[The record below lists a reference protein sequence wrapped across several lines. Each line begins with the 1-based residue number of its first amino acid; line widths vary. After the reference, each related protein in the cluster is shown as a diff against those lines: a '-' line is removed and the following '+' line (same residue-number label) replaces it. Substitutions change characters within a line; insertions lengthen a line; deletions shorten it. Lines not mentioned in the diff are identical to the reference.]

1 MVVLQYPAVLQKD
14 DNDTWLVTFPD
25 FDDAVTFGE
34 TPDEALAHA
43 VDALETVII
52 FRMKHKFEVPTPSP
66 ARGRP
71 LVSIPPLIAA
81 KALLYKE
88 LREQKV
94 SINELARRLGCE
106 YPVAHRLLDVSRKTQ
121 VDQIGRACPSP
132 GQARGRRDGVGEVG
146 FAFLNRGPAGSR
158 SRTWTMTA
166 LMLNARAEQSQVF
179 RRRRDAGVGSP
190 LRRLSPFVPR

>member
-1 MVVLQYPAVLQKD
+1 VIVVQYPAVLQRD

-34 TPDEALAHA
+34 TPDEALAQA
-43 VDALETVII
+43 VDALETVIVS
-52 FRMKHKFEVPTPSP
+52 RMRHKRDLPTPSP

-71 LVSIPPLIAA
+71 LVAIPPLIAA

-121 VDQIGRACPSP
+121 VDQI
-132 GQARGRRDGVGEVG
+132 
-146 FAFLNRGPAGSR
+146 
-158 SRTWTMTA
+158 
-166 LMLNARAEQSQVF
+166 ARALRALGKRVVVGMDAANPGP
-179 RRRRDAGVGSP
+179 RR
-190 LRRLSPFVPR
+190 